1 MVVSNFTQYDEQMQ
15 KSGYCPAAGED
26 RFGGGALGEQR
37 QQSLVEHQRFFS
49 SAWRASISRRS
60 RSISRVSSRS
70 VGRTL
75 TYLAALY
82 TQEQPVVSPG
92 KLRAQRC

>member
-49 SAWRASISRRS
+49 SAWLFRLRRGRRATFPCTVES
-60 RSISRVSSRS
+60 
-70 VGRTL
+70 
-75 TYLAALY
+75 
-82 TQEQPVVSPG
+82 
-92 KLRAQRC
+92 